1 LIILAAACI
10 IEQLL
15 DGKRFLVVAARVQI
29 KYSQKLL
36 LAEFLK
42 VNSLLL
48 LKMRNVKLDLNGSAM

>member
-10 IEQLL
+10 IEQPL

-48 LKMRNVKLDLNGSAM
+48 LKKKNVILVLNGLVM